1 MSRRHLLA
9 WLGLA
14 PIAWPAAWLA
24 AVPAALRAQPA
35 LGGAGPGAA
44 RRVALVIGN
53 AQYAQ
58 APLANPENDARLIG
72 STLRALGFEVDLQ
85 LNLKAREFKRVLRD
99 FGRRMDD
106 DGSASV
112 FFYAGH
118 GMQIDRRNYLLPVD
132 LNLRDEGE
140 IRDEAIDV
148 EDALLARIDRVRPRA
163 RIFIIDACRDNPF
176 TTSATGG
183 ATRSVRVGRGL
194 AEMAA
199 PGALIA
205 FSAAPGRTA
214 EDGPPGSNS
223 IYSRHLAQEMR
234 SEGLE
239 VEEMLKNVRVK
250 VLRDTQERQIP
261 WVNTS
266 MVVNFVFNPG
276 AGALAAAAAARSTLP
291 ATTLPATAPPATAPP
306 ATAPPATARAQAAS
320 APVTQADGGR
330 RTLRLAV
337 RAERSLNTD
346 RAQAPASLA
355 VRVYQLRDG
364 GAFQRA
370 SFDALYD
377 HDEATLGAALLRRD
391 TLHLRPGETREL
403 ALELDDDAKLVAV
416 FAAFR
421 ELERNQWRTV
431 LPLPTDDV
439 AVPPARLDAQAR
451 QVQLAWAR

>member
-9 WLGLA
+9 WLGFA
-14 PIAWPAAWLA
+14 PAAWPVAWLGA
-24 AVPAALRAQPA
+24 LPGALGAQTVPTPAA
-35 LGGAGPGAA
+35 GAT

-58 APLANPENDARLIG
+58 APLSNPENDARLVG
-72 STLRALGFEVDLQ
+72 STLRTLGFEVDLQ
-85 LNLKAREFKRVLRD
+85 LNLKARDFKRVLRD

-106 DGSASV
+106 DDSASV

-140 IRDEAIDV
+140 IKDEAIDI
-148 EDALLARIDRVRPRA
+148 EDTLLARIDRVRPRA

-176 TTSATGG
+176 TPGPGGG

-214 EDGPPGSNS
+214 EDGPPGTNS

-276 AGALAAAAAARSTLP
+276 AAALASTRSSTP
-291 ATTLPATAPPATAPP
+291 RAPD
-306 ATAPPATARAQAAS
+306 AAS
-320 APVTQADGGR
+320 APPVPGGPSAAPAPLADSGR

-355 VRVYQLRDG
+355 VRVYQLRD
-364 GAFQRA
+364 AAMFQRA

-377 HDEATLGAALLRRD
+377 HDEATLGPALLRRD

-403 ALELDDDAKLVAV
+403 ALNLDDGAKLVAV

-431 LPLPTDDV
+431 LPLPADD

-451 QVQLAWAR
+451 QVQLAWVR